1 MVEAG
6 IVIFVSLVVLVV
18 ILVIA
23 AKSVK
28 IVRPYEKGVVER
40 LGRYSRTVDPGLSFI
55 APFFDTMRKVD
66 LREIV
71 IDVAP
76 QEVIT
81 NDNVGVTVDALVYY
95 MVMDPVRVLYNVAN
109 FELAATK
116 LAQTNL
122 RNVIGGLTLDQSLT
136 SRESINAQLRDILD
150 TATDAWGVRVGRVE
164 LKRIDPPKDVTE
176 AMHRQMKAER
186 ERRAAILESEGKR
199 EADINI
205 AEGEKRAK
213 ILRAEGEAESMIKV
227 AEAKKREEILVAD
240 GQAKAIETVF
250 NSIHT
255 GNPTP
260 DLLGYHYLQTL
271 QKMADGKATKII
283 VPYEVGSLMGLATAL
298 GDMLKAPA
306 TGAELSEEKKE
317 MSEKG

>member
-1 MVEAG
+1 MVESG
-6 IVIFVSLVVLVV
+6 TVIVVSLVVLVV
-18 ILVIA
+18 MAVIA
-23 AKSVK
+23 VKSVK

-40 LGRYSRTVDPGLSFI
+40 LGRYLRTADPGLNFI

-66 LREIV
+66 VREIV
-71 IDVAP
+71 LDVAP

-95 MVMDPVRVLYNVAN
+95 QIMDPVRVLYNVSN
-109 FELAATK
+109 FELAASK

-122 RNVIGGLTLDQSLT
+122 RNVVGGMTLDQTLT
-136 SRESINAQLRDILD
+136 SREAINTQLRDILD

-164 LKRIDPPKDVTE
+164 LKRIDPPRDVTD

-186 ERRAAILESEGKR
+186 ERRAMILESEGKR
-199 EADINI
+199 EADVNV
-205 AEGEKRAK
+205 AEGEKRAR

-227 AEAKKREEILVAD
+227 AEAKKQEEILVAD
-240 GQAKAIETVF
+240 GQAKAVETVF
-250 NSIHT
+250 NSIHS

-260 DLLGYHYLQTL
+260 DLLSYQYLQTL

-298 GDMLKAPA
+298 GDIVKAPR
-306 TGAELSEEKKE
+306 EEKE
-317 MSEKG
+317 EESREG